1 MSKSLNA
8 RCIRRLEVEFKG
20 LCDSKVSPWWNKRD
34 LRGYIRECALT
45 TAECMVESLAYNNAM
60 HDFFAENGDD
70 RGWSPEFSVWYD
82 SSRREQYRKEAL
94 SYLNEEASNDEIDEE
109 IQNEL
114 EAWND

>member
-8 RCIRRLEVEFKG
+8 RCIRRWEIEFKG
-20 LCDSKVSPWWNKRD
+20 HCDSKVSPWWRKHH

-45 TAECMVESLAYNNAM
+45 TADCMVERMAEDNALV
-60 HDFFAENGDD
+60 DFQGNG
-70 RGWSPEFSVWYD
+70 RGWSPEFSAWYHE
-82 SSRREQYRKEAL
+82 RREQYLKEARD
-94 SYLNEEASNDEIDEE
+94 YLNEDATNDEIDEE

>member
-8 RCIRRLEVEFKG
+8 RCIRRWEVEFKG

-60 HDFFAENGDD
+60 HDFFAENGDGT
-70 RGWSPEFSVWYD
+70 GWSPEFSGWYD
-82 SSRREQYRKEAL
+82 SRRREQYRKEAL
-94 SYLNEEASNDEIDEE
+94 NYLNEDATNDEIDEE

>member
-8 RCIRRLEVEFKG
+8 RCIRRWEIEFKG
-20 LCDSKVSPWWNKRD
+20 RCDSKVSPWWRKHH

-45 TAECMVESLAYNNAM
+45 TAYCMVERMAEDNALV
-60 HDFFAENGDD
+60 DFQGNG
-70 RGWSPEFSVWYD
+70 RCWSPEFSAWYHE
-82 SSRREQYRKEAL
+82 RREQYLKEARD
-94 SYLNEEASNDEIDEE
+94 YLNEDATNDEIDEE